1 MIKANELRIGN
12 CVLDRGNKIL
22 TIDRFIGNKI
32 ECDIKGMPDKSE
44 NGIPIYYHP
53 FTEEINYLNPIPL
66 TEEWLLK
73 FGFERH
79 HSDYSN
85 GVIYIKDV
93 PNNNEFKWGVYPF
106 ELGSGFIINKSK
118 NLKHVHQLQSLYFA
132 LTGEELTIKEVNN
145 EQ

>member
-1 MIKANELRIGN
+1 MKATDLRIGN
-12 CVLDRGNKIL
+12 LFYYRVVDQLDERKEWFEVSE
-22 TIDRFIGNKI
+22 IDYDDLRVIG
-32 ECDIKGMPDKSE
+32 IKDEMNQD
-44 NGIPIYYHP
+44 YQ
-53 FTEEINYLNPIPL
+53 PIPL

-79 HSDYSN
+79 HSDYGN

-118 NLKHVHQLQSLYFA
+118 NLKYVHQLQNLYFA
-132 LTGEELTIKEVNN
+132 LTNEELTMK
-145 EQ
+145 

>member
-12 CVLDRGNKIL
+12 LVYDNLGDILKIKAISL
-22 TIDRFIGNKI
+22 ESGLSHI
-32 ECDIKGMPDKSE
+32 E
-44 NGIPIYYHP
+44 
-53 FTEEINYLNPIPL
+53 PIPL

-118 NLKHVHQLQSLYFA
+118 NLKYVHQLQSLYFT
-132 LTGEELTIKEVNN
+132 LTGEELTINDVNN